1 MATPKPDFKDGS
13 SYGDYL
19 QLDSGKIK
27 LKDHKEGDEA
37 VDRPSYLV
45 QNSSE
50 HEFSKRKEG

>member
-27 LKDHKEGDEA
+27 RKDHKEGDEA

-45 QNSSE
+45 
-50 HEFSKRKEG
+50 